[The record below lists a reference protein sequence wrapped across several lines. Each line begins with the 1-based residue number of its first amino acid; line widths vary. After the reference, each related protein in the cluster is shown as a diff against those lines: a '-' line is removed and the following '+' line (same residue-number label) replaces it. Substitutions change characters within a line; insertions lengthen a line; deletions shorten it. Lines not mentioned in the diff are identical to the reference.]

1 LKNNQKLIFST
12 QKYVYLRDAVLATKR
27 SQELSFVKGETEVM
41 LFPDGERYQ
50 RVLSDVDGM
59 EVVLIGGTISDA
71 DTLELYDLAC
81 TMVSLGAASL
91 LLVIPYFGYS
101 TMERAVKHGEVVTA
115 KTRAYLLSSIPTTAM
130 GNRVI
135 LLDLHTEGLPYYFE
149 GKIRPIHLY
158 GKSLVAQSCRE
169 LVGEDD
175 WHTRRFVLASTDA
188 GRAKWVES
196 LANDMDVQ
204 AAFVLKRRIDGSHTE
219 VTSISREVHD
229 QYVIIYDDM
238 IRTGGSLIG
247 AARAYQQAGARQI
260 ASITTH
266 GLFTGDGLK
275 RIRESG
281 LFTGVVCTDS
291 HPNAIQNLEQN
302 PDGFL
307 RVTSIAELLM
317 GKLCEI

>member
-1 LKNNQKLIFST
+1 MRHEQKLIFST
-12 QKYVYLRDAVLATKR
+12 QKYTYLRDAVLATG
-27 SQELSFVKGETEVM
+27 QALSLGFVKGETEVKS
-41 LFPDGERYQ
+41 FPDGERYQ
-50 RVLSDVDGM
+50 RVLSDVDGV

-91 LLVIPYFGYS
+91 IMIIPYFGYS
-101 TMERAVKHGEVVTA
+101 TMERAVMKGEVVTA

-158 GKSLVAQSCRE
+158 GKTLVAQACRE
-169 LVGEDD
+169 ILDEDD
-175 WHTRRFVLASTDA
+175 WNNRRFVLASTDA

-196 LANDMDVQ
+196 LANDMGVQ

-219 VTSISREVHD
+219 VTSISSEVHD
-229 QYVIIYDDM
+229 QCVIIYDDM
-238 IRTGGSLIG
+238 IRTGSSLIG
-247 AARAYQQAGARQI
+247 AARAYKQAGARNI

-266 GLFTGDGLK
+266 GLFTGDGVDK
-275 RIRESG
+275 IKACG
-281 LFTGVVCTDS
+281 LFSCVVSTDS
-291 HPNAIQNLEQN
+291 HPNALENLASHK
-302 PDGFL
+302 GFL
-307 RVTSIAELLM
+307 HVKSIAGLLVEKLGEL
-317 GKLCEI
+317 